1 MQPVILFRS
10 QFGEDGELDIARQHL
25 PVTGLRA
32 AVPAGSLVVGRYS
45 CLPYYSE
52 LAADLAVSGSRLI
65 NSVAQHAYIAT
76 FEYYEDIKPYTFQTW
91 SRFADIPQDLR
102 DKPFVVKGKTNS
114 RKLQWKT
121 HMFAENF
128 RSATNLGAELMN
140 DPFIG
145 PQGLVIRE
153 YVPLETF
160 ELGLNDVPMTNEW
173 RLFFLGTELL
183 AYGYY
188 WAIIDD
194 LSHIDRA
201 TPGFL
206 AEGLPFAKA
215 IAEIVARRTNF
226 FVLDIARTLAGDWKV
241 VEVNDGQQSGVNEF
255 IDMNLLYQNLACALT
270 RQDTPFRQ

>member
-1 MQPVILFRS
+1 MNPVILFRS
-10 QFGEDGELDIARQHL
+10 QFGEEGEAAIASQHL
-25 PVTGLRA
+25 PLVGLRA
-32 AVPAGSLVVGRYS
+32 AVPKDSLVIGRYA
-45 CLPYYSE
+45 CLPYYGE
-52 LAADLAVSGSRLI
+52 LAGDLALNGSRLV
-65 NSVAQHAYIAT
+65 NSVDQHAYIAS
-76 FEYYEDIKPYTFQTW
+76 FEYYGDIQPYTFQTW
-91 SRFADIPQDLR
+91 ERFSDIPEPLR

-128 RSATNLGAELMN
+128 RSAINLGAELMN

-194 LSHIDRA
+194 LSHIERA
-201 TPGFL
+201 TPDFL
-206 AEGLPFAKA
+206 ADGLPFAKQVA
-215 IAEIVARRTNF
+215 QILARRTNF
-226 FVLDIARTLAGDWKV
+226 FVLDIARTQAGDWKV

-255 IDMNLLYQNLACALT
+255 IDMDTLYGNLAGALT
-270 RQDTPFRQ
+270 RFQAA